1 MNEMNVWLKSEVRLY
16 NMDVVYTYHKVD
28 QDIVDDVRDVLN
40 EAENQH
46 VIPNS
51 NNVYFITIANSNAG
65 DFYKMRLSIEL
76 FNRLKNM
83 LDLSRKSGSHDTMRI
98 NRGWHLRDLV
108 YNEIKEQFDPRVCSI
123 HNYVNPLIIFRS
135 KVNNNVCYFQ
145 FLNNKVRVSYR
156 GQWKNLHED
165 YDIELMLEWGDD
177 LTVSFITMYILETME
192 SFKLNNSTLTIHI
205 PKPSNN
211 HEYLA
216 IIQALHARILALE
229 QQQHISITRSMHS

>member
-1 MNEMNVWLKSEVRLY
+1 MNVWLKSEVRLY
-16 NMDVVYTYHKVD
+16 YMNVSYIYHKVD

-46 VIPNS
+46 VITNS
-51 NNVYFITIANSNAG
+51 NNVYFITIVSSDAG
-65 DFYKMRLSIEL
+65 DFYKMSLSIEL
-76 FNRLKNM
+76 FNRVKNI
-83 LDLSRKSGSHDTMRI
+83 LDHSRKSGSHDTMRI

-108 YNEIKEQFDPRVCSI
+108 YNEIKEQFDPQVCSI

-156 GQWKNLHED
+156 GQWKNLHKD
-165 YDIELMLEWGDD
+165 YDLELMLEWSDD
-177 LTVSFITMYILETME
+177 LTVSFITMHILQQME
-192 SFKLNNSTLTIHI
+192 FLKLNNSTSIIHI

-229 QQQHISITRSMHS
+229 QQQRCANKSS